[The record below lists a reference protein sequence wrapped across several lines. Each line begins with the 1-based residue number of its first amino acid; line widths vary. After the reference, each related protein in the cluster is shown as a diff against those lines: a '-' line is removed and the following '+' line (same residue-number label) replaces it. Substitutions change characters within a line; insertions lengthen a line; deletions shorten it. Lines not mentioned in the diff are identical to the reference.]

1 MQLFS
6 CLTWPCMLTFNSFC
20 TLLSISHTSVGPT
33 QPTPS
38 NIDTFVHP
46 YWTCV
51 LANYTY
57 TVSELL
63 VECSLIDGLE
73 CCWSFRLADKMLQM
87 HCIRPCSETLGLG
100 WNFLGVTLGPL
111 GVQCMI
117 LYRVCTFL
125 ALTQSK
131 KHCSQEQVVLLF
143 QQCIPYTRASVCLS
157 CMAFHLDFIGLVS
170 PVLTHLY
177 SDLVVPCYGHHH
189 S

>member
-6 CLTWPCMLTFNSFC
+6 CLTWPCMLTFNWFC

-51 LANYTY
+51 LANYPY

-63 VECSLIDGLE
+63 VECSLIDGLGTLTIQG
-73 CCWSFRLADKMLQM
+73 SFRLADKMMQM
-87 HCIRPCSETLGLG
+87 HCIRPCSETSGLG

-111 GVQCMI
+111 GVQCI
-117 LYRVCTFL
+117 ECAHFWLWLSPRST
-125 ALTQSK
+125 
-131 KHCSQEQVVLLF
+131 VVS
-143 QQCIPYTRASVCLS
+143 CKLS
-157 CMAFHLDFIGLVS
+157 CCFSNAF
-170 PVLTHLY
+170 LTL
-177 SDLVVPCYGHHH
+177 GHQSACHVWH
-189 S
+189 SILIS